1 MDEAQIINYLV
12 QAVILI
18 LVLSLLPVV
27 VAVFV
32 GLTVSLL
39 QALTQVQEQTL
50 SFACKLIS
58 VTLTLLLA
66 MNWVG
71 AELYNYSLLIFEQLE
86 TVGR

>member
-1 MDEAQIINYLV
+1 MDELQIIDYVV

-18 LVLSLLPVV
+18 LVLSLLPIA
-27 VAVFV
+27 VAVLV
-32 GLTVSLL
+32 GLSVSLL

-50 SFACKLIS
+50 SFACKLIA

-71 AELYNYSLLIFEQLE
+71 AELYNYSLLIFEQLA